1 MNKILSEQK
10 KRSQDNEKQF
20 SFCKGTENQEE
31 EGTTIW
37 TAEKKAENYH
47 EFWSLIKPCH
57 DGTDLQIKHMDI
69 FPALDRVYY
78 PEQLMSSHD

>member
-10 KRSQDNEKQF
+10 KRPQDNEKQF
-20 SFCKGTENQEE
+20 SLQGDRKPGRRGYYDMNCR
-31 EGTTIW
+31 
-37 TAEKKAENYH
+37 KKAENYH

-57 DGTDLQIKHMDI
+57 DGIELQIKHIDI